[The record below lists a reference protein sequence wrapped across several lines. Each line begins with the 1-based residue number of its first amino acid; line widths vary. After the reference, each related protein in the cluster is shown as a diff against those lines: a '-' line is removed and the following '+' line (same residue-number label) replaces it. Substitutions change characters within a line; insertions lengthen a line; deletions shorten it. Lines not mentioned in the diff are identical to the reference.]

1 MHTKLLSGSL
11 STELDLTPAQRRKAL
26 SGRILELTGQVKLGK
41 GERAIRDIEKKKA
54 SKQVREGLASKQK
67 ERNQQE
73 LEEVCSWWVL
83 FKIDINWV
91 AGKTSRELSSNSEKS
106 VRSIRKYFC
115 TPEERERF
123 KDGSGEIQ

>member
-73 LEEVCSWWVL
+73 LEEVCS
-83 FKIDINWV
+83 
-91 AGKTSRELSSNSEKS
+91 
-106 VRSIRKYFC
+106 
-115 TPEERERF
+115 
-123 KDGSGEIQ
+123 